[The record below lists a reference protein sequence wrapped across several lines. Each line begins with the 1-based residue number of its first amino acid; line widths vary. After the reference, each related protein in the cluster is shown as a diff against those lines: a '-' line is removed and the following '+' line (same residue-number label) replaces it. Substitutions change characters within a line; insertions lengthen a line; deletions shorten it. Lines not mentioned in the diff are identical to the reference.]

1 MHVTLIGLGCGDM
14 ETITAA
20 AQRALSRAEGIFGSR
35 RLLEDF
41 RPAVRNG
48 CGGATGRN
56 SGPSDPCRLG
66 RELCDTEW

>member
-20 AQRALSRAEGIFGSR
+20 AQRALSRAEGISGHAGCWR
-35 RLLEDF
+35 HF

-48 CGGATGRN
+48 LRRCNRKKFGTI
-56 SGPSDPCRLG
+56 
-66 RELCDTEW
+66 

>member
-35 RLLEDF
+35 RLLEALPPSGAQ
-41 RPAVRNG
+41 RVAAV
-48 CGGATGRN
+48 
-56 SGPSDPCRLG
+56 
-66 RELCDTEW
+66 

>member
-35 RLLEDF
+35 RLLEGL
-41 RPAVRNG
+41 PPSVRNG
-48 CGGATGRN
+48 LRRCNRKKFGTI
-56 SGPSDPCRLG
+56 
-66 RELCDTEW
+66 